1 MKMTKLELIKF
12 LQGFPDSC
20 VVVAQTSN
28 DIVEVNEVIY
38 IDDGLI
44 YLKIY

>member
-1 MKMTKLELIKF
+1 MTKLELIKF
-12 LQGFPDSC
+12 LQGFPDFC
-20 VVVAQTSN
+20 IVVAQTSN
-28 DIVEVNEVIY
+28 DFVEVNEVIY